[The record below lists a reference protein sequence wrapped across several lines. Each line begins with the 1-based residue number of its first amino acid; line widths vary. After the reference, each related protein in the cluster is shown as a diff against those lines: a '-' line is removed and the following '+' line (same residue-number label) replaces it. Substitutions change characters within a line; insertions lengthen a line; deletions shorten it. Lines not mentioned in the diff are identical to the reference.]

1 MAKLSAHGRTE
12 LARVART
19 YVGVGET
26 EGQSTTYTYAL
37 MSDGKTLR
45 KVNVVWA
52 DGHVSNRPWSL
63 ATKWRYPAERAAWL
77 AVFARAGFEEVT
89 K

>member
-19 YVGVGET
+19 YIGVGET
-26 EGQSTTYTYAL
+26 EGQSSTYTYAL

-45 KVNVVWA
+45 KVKVVWP
-52 DGHVSNRPWSL
+52 DGSVSNRPWTL
-63 ATKWRYPAERAAWL
+63 ATKYRYPAERTAWL
-77 AVFARAGFEEVT
+77 AVFARAGFEEVA